1 MLWGYRATL
10 RMRKADYVNPDLY
23 EEGEWRHCL
32 RLTRCE
38 NVRVYGLTLESSG
51 GDGIYIG
58 GIQQLCRNI
67 EIRDC
72 VCDDNYRQGIS
83 VTNAETLRITNC
95 MLRNTAGHNTQAG
108 IDLEP
113 NFDTDVLADI
123 IISDCVSQAN
133 AGCGY
138 EAWLDKLT
146 ADSREVSI
154 RSENCQT
161 IECGKV
167 GYYIYVGQNGAT
179 GLVEF
184 DSCRAERTG
193 HYGVNVG
200 FYSSETTMNVR
211 FADCTWTDVSTGHI
225 PSPLCLEMPLVSQ
238 LTPHGQVE
246 FHNCA
251 VHDSRDREFLWLK
264 LTGGDGDVVNVV
276 GNIDVFNPHGSA
288 GWTPPDELIGLTV
301 NFFD

>member
-1 MLWGYRATL
+1 M
-10 RMRKADYVNPDLY
+10 
-23 EEGEWRHCL
+23 
-32 RLTRCE
+32 RCE

-58 GIQQLCRNI
+58 GGQEPCRNI

-72 VCDDNYRQGIS
+72 VCDDNYREGIFVS
-83 VTNAETLRITNC
+83 SAETLRITNC
-95 MLRNTAGHNTQAG
+95 VLRNTAGHNTQAG

-123 IISDCVSQAN
+123 IISDCVSEAN

-138 EAWLDKLT
+138 AVWLEKLT

-154 RSENCQT
+154 RFENCQT
-161 IECGKV
+161 IECGKY
-167 GYYIYVGQNGAT
+167 GYIVYVGQNGAA

-184 DSCRAERTG
+184 DNCRAERTG
-193 HYGVNVG
+193 RYGANVG

-211 FADCTWTDVSTGHI
+211 FADCTWTDVSTGAM
-225 PSPLCLEMPLVSQ
+225 PSPLCLEMPLVSE

-251 VHDSRDREFLWLK
+251 VHDSRDREFLWLN